1 MTTALAIITAALQ
14 DVGVVA
20 AGSLPAAEDSAD
32 CLARLNL
39 LADAWLTEPN
49 YAFTTTTVTA
59 TITAGT
65 QSATI
70 GPSMT
75 FNCAR
80 PTRLEDGC
88 FVRYAGLDYPLG
100 VIGQA
105 EYNAKTLKSLN
116 GPWPQ
121 YVYYDTGSPTGLV
134 YFYPAG
140 PGTINLV
147 VQTPVSSFATLATSV
162 TLVPGYER
170 AFRMTLAEDVADA
183 YARQV
188 TPKYARM
195 AAMARRTIKRLN
207 FSVPQLAMGD
217 RDIGGFWRIYA
228 G

>member
-1 MTTALAIITAALQ
+1 MTTALAIITGTLQ
-14 DVGVVA
+14 DLGVVS

-32 CLARLNL
+32 CLTRLNL
-39 LADAWLTEPN
+39 IADAWLTEPN

-70 GPSMT
+70 GPSQT
-75 FNCAR
+75 FSCAR
-80 PTRLEDGC
+80 PTRLEVGC
-88 FVRYAGLDYPLG
+88 YVRYGNLDYPLE

-105 EYNAKTLKSLN
+105 EYNAMPLKSLN

-121 YVYYDTGSPTGLV
+121 FVHYDAGSPTGIV

-162 TLVPGYER
+162 TLTPGYER
-170 AFRMTLAEDVADA
+170 AFRMTLSEDVADA
-183 YARQV
+183 YGRPLSA
-188 TPKYARM
+188 KYVRS
-195 AAMARRTIKRLN
+195 AAMARRAIKRVN
-207 FSVPQLAMGD
+207 FTVPQLTLGQPEI
-217 RDIGGFWRIYA
+217 RGFYRIYA